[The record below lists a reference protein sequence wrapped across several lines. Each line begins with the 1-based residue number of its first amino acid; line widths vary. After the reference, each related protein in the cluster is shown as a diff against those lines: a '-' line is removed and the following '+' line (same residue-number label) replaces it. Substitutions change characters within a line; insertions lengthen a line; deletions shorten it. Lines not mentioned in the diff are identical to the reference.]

1 VPRTGQQH
9 RRRVRDRL
17 ARRIVTGTQRSSA
30 VRPVLEPLLA
40 IHRGAHPKIDAR
52 LLQRGYD
59 LAEERHRGQRRK
71 SGDPYITH
79 PLAVATI
86 LAELGMDTITL
97 VAALLHDTVED
108 TGLPIEEVAAE
119 FGPEVAHLVDGVTK
133 LDKVKFGEAAEA
145 ETIRKMIVAMARDP
159 RVLVIKLADR
169 LHNMRT
175 LRFLP
180 PAKQERKARET
191 LEVMAP
197 LAHRL
202 GMNTVKWELEDLA
215 FATLYPKRYDEIVRL
230 VAERAPSRDTYLHEV
245 IERIN
250 SDLREGSIKASVTGR
265 PKHYY
270 SIYQKMIV
278 RGREFTDI
286 YDLVGIRVLVDSE
299 RDCYAAL
306 GVIHANWQPVPGRFK
321 DYIAMPKFNMYQS
334 LHTTVIGPGGKPVE
348 LQIRTQPMHRTAEY
362 GIAAHWKY
370 KEQKNI
376 SAAEPSAVSDEM
388 GWLRQLLEWQRELQE
403 PEEFLDSLRYDLGAS
418 EVYVFTP
425 KGDVV
430 ALPAGSTPVDFAY
443 AVHTEIGHRC
453 IGARVNGKLVALES
467 VLDNGETVEVFTS
480 KAENAGP
487 SRDWLGFVK
496 SPRARTKI
504 RQWFARE
511 RREDAIDAGK
521 TALTRAMRKAALPM
535 QRLLSGDA
543 LLTIARDLHLTDVAA
558 LYAAVGEGH
567 VSAQSVVQKLV
578 AQLGGLEGATEDM
591 AETARPSIQAIPTG
605 RRASGDAGVVV
616 KGATDVW
623 VKLARCCTPVPGDD
637 ILGFVTRG
645 GGVSVHRRACTNAAA
660 LLGQQDRLVDVEWAP
675 SADSVF
681 VVSIQVEALDRHR
694 LLSDVSRVLSDERVN
709 ILSAVVTTNRD
720 RVAVSKF
727 TFELAEAKHLG
738 YLLRAI
744 RNVEGVYDVYRIH
757 SVT

>member
-1 VPRTGQQH
+1 M
-9 RRRVRDRL
+9 
-17 ARRIVTGTQRSSA
+17 
-30 VRPVLEPLLA
+30 RPVLEPLLA

-108 TGLPIEEVAAE
+108 TGLTVEEVAAE

-250 SDLREGSIKASVTGR
+250 SDLREGDIKASLTGR

-306 GVIHANWQPVPGRFK
+306 GVTHANWQPVPGRFK

-348 LQIRTQPMHRTAEY
+348 LQIRTQAMHRTAEY

-370 KEQKNI
+370 KEQKHI

-403 PEEFLDSLRYDLGAS
+403 PEEFLDSLRYDLGSS

-543 LLTIARDLHLTDVAA
+543 LLTIARDLHMTDVAA

-567 VSAQSVVQKLV
+567 ISAQSVVQKLV
-578 AQLGGLEGATEDM
+578 AQLGGLEGATEDI
-591 AETARPSIQAIPTG
+591 AETARPSVQAFRPDGEHRETPASSS
-605 RRASGDAGVVV
+605 RARPMSG
-616 KGATDVW
+616 
-623 VKLARCCTPVPGDD
+623 
-637 ILGFVTRG
+637 
-645 GGVSVHRRACTNAAA
+645 
-660 LLGQQDRLVDVEWAP
+660 
-675 SADSVF
+675 
-681 VVSIQVEALDRHR
+681 
-694 LLSDVSRVLSDERVN
+694 
-709 ILSAVVTTNRD
+709 
-720 RVAVSKF
+720 
-727 TFELAEAKHLG
+727 
-738 YLLRAI
+738 
-744 RNVEGVYDVYRIH
+744 
-757 SVT
+757 